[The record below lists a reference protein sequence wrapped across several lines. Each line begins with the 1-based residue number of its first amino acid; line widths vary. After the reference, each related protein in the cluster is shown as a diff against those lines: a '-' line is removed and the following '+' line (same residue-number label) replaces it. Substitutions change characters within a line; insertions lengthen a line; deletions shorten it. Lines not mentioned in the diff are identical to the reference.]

1 MIWIRHCN
9 LTSTLNFPPRFT
21 VPVGVM
27 MVAVLMVFEMV
38 YLYNIDEAIV
48 GSNLVVNFLLNDR
61 VFISGRLKLF

>member
-1 MIWIRHCN
+1 
-9 LTSTLNFPPRFT
+9 
-21 VPVGVM
+21 
-27 MVAVLMVFEMV
+27 MVFEMV